1 MKRICLLLGV
11 VLLSLLAAPT
21 ASRAQVIKEKQP
33 LDPKYLAGA
42 VPVVDGIVTFTRE
55 IDLPEG
61 ADLDLKYEAAKHWVG
76 RYFNR
81 QDTEVLQ
88 RRTIDIDSAAHLV
101 KVGINEFLVFKSN
114 AIVLDRAQFVYSL
127 AVSLRPG
134 RATLTVSDIVYY
146 YGEDSEFTDKSKVE
160 KYDAETLITD
170 AACLDKKGTRLNRQT
185 GKFRIKTIDKV
196 DDMAAS
202 LAEALK

>member
-1 MKRICLLLGV
+1 MKRLFVLLGV
-11 VLLSLLAAPT
+11 LLTVLAAPT
-21 ASRAQVIKEKQP
+21 ALHAQVFKEKQP
-33 LDPKYLAGA
+33 LEAKYLAGA
-42 VPVVDGIVTFTRE
+42 VPVVDGIVTFTRTV
-55 IDLPEG
+55 DLPEG
-61 ADLDLKYEAAKHWVG
+61 ADLDLMYEATKHWVG

-88 RRTIDIDSAAHLV
+88 RRTIDVDSTARLV
-101 KVGINEFLVFKSN
+101 KVGINEFLVFKANS
-114 AIVLDRAQFVYSL
+114 ICLDRAQFVYSL
-127 AVSLRPG
+127 AVRLEPG

-160 KYDAETLITD
+160 KYDAETMITD
-170 AACLDKKGTRLNRQT
+170 AACLNKKGTKLNRQL